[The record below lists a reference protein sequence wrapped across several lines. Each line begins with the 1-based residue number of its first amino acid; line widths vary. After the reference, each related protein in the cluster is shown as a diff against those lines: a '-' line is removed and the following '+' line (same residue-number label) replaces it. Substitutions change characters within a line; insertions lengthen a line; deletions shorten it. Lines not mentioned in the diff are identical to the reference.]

1 MDSICLCGPR
11 KQIDSIIKMAYD
23 YPLLSKEAE
32 LCEKLVS
39 DMKTLSELE
48 RAIILD
54 MLNLERWDLQKI
66 NKRIRWYRAR
76 GFMRGTIVGI
86 ASVLTFAIIMPK

>member
-1 MDSICLCGPR
+1 M
-11 KQIDSIIKMAYD
+11 KMAYD

-32 LCEKLVS
+32 LCKKLVS

-66 NKRIRWYRAR
+66 NRRIRWYKAR